1 MGDTFSTFAPGT
13 TPRVSTS
20 RTSATLYP
28 HQAHFVVGKIL
39 VGGKV
44 SECAHAARPTHPR
57 LPTAKLTCSNSHV
70 GLCCKRIGG
79 AATSKG
85 SGKSLGHARQ
95 HTRQHAGQHAGHR
108 VEPPLQSKL
117 MPLQSELIL
126 VTVHRDSR
134 FPSIHATKNMLS
146 LGKQPSGI
154 IWNDSVW
161 FVLMTCARERYSLLV
176 DTQYH
181 HYPSIWKQKAVW
193 MCARCWW

>member
-1 MGDTFSTFAPGT
+1 LLFVGDTFSTFAPGT

-108 VEPPLQSKL
+108 VEPPLQCKL
-117 MPLQSELIL
+117 MPLQSKLIL
-126 VTVHRDSR
+126 VNSFLSPSTVTAVFPQFMRPKICCHSENSR
-134 FPSIHATKNMLS
+134 VESFGMIACGL
-146 LGKQPSGI
+146 
-154 IWNDSVW
+154 
-161 FVLMTCARERYSLLV
+161 Y
-176 DTQYH
+176 
-181 HYPSIWKQKAVW
+181 
-193 MCARCWW
+193 